1 MFVASSKLQYE
12 DKPDMIGAITT
23 YLWQTPVGNDA
34 KFLRASDSGSSTD
47 SIHADMRVFL
57 PVSAY
62 FVFKN
67 QTSVS

>member
-1 MFVASSKLQYE
+1 
-12 DKPDMIGAITT
+12 MIGAITT

-34 KFLRASDSGSSTD
+34 KFLRASDPGSSTD